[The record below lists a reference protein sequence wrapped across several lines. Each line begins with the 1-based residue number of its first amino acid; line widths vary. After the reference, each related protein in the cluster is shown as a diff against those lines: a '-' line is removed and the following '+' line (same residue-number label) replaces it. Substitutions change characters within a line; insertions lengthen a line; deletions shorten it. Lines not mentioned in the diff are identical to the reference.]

1 MQLVDT
7 RLLIQETTAF
17 DAGQLGFIARILAQ
31 SGLPYND
38 LGPNV
43 HVYERSNGRLSLR
56 IVSHAGIPYGTMP
69 RILLAF
75 ASTEAVRTK
84 SPYIYLGKNLSS
96 LLRDKLHL
104 SVTGGARGNITRLKQ
119 QAYRLFSSQ
128 ISITKRYSTAKEG
141 HIEERYM
148 NISEGQDLSWWIPQ
162 GSSEESIF
170 SSQIKLSQQFFDEVT
185 TSPVPID
192 WRAVAVLKNS
202 AMALDLYFWLTHR
215 MKYLKETTTVP
226 WFGEV
231 GLYGQLGSTCIDDH
245 KGRFTFTKNVT
256 AALAQV
262 LTVYPEARV
271 ESVRSGLVL
280 RPSPTHVAGVTVL
293 AF

>member
-17 DAGQLGFIARILAQ
+17 EAGQLGFIARILAQ

-38 LGPNV
+38 LGSSV
-43 HVYERSNGRLSLR
+43 HVYERSNGRFSLR
-56 IVSHAGIPYGTMP
+56 IVSHAGIPYGTIP

-104 SVTGGARGNITRLKQ
+104 SVTGGKRGNITRLKQ

-128 ISITKRYSTAKEG
+128 ISLTKRYSTAREG

-148 NISEGQDLSWWIPQ
+148 NISEGQDLSWWLPQ

-170 SSQIKLSQQFFDEVT
+170 SSQIKLSQQFYDEVT

-226 WFGEV
+226 WFGEF
-231 GLYGQLGSTCIDDH
+231 GLYGQLGSTCNDDH
-245 KGRFTFTKNVT
+245 RGRFTFTKNVT

-271 ESVRSGLVL
+271 ESVRCGLVL
-280 RPSPTHVAGVTVL
+280 RPSPTHVTGVTVL
-293 AF
+293 SF